1 MTKVPFTLK
10 PAAALSA
17 RGAQQPR
24 QVSLRPSAQRIT
36 KVRSTQHVGRHGGR
50 PPGL

>member
-10 PAAALSA
+10 PAAAPPRVVPNS
-17 RGAQQPR
+17 RGK
-24 QVSLRPSAQRIT
+24 VSLRPSAQRIT